1 MGVLDAIRLAPDPLP
16 IADEHQ
22 EIDHDAA
29 GGGAR
34 VLPGIAALVEACA
47 DAADALLRA
56 GRDWATPRVAL
67 RVAGRRWRDTS
78 RRPDLPVTLSPRPLP
93 APGAHA
99 GGTVVTEVRPGG
111 PCRTIWAREWPI
123 TDVGGRNFWGGRTYV
138 PRTGA
143 RLARRPRGPAHVSV
157 HGRGDGGFTET
168 LLWAGPDGTVIMR
181 EERTVSARPL
191 PRLLGPRLRLHA
203 DQPHRRPL
211 KISSS
216 AIKGRPGAG
225 YGGFFWRAPGC
236 ATGRDVFTATA
247 RGEAGTHGVTDPWL
261 ALTAATPRDDGE
273 AAWSLVFV
281 QAIVQAEETP
291 EPWFVRISD
300 YPGVGVALAWER
312 ALVVEDTLA
321 RRIVTVIADGRLT
334 RARAAGLAAE
344 ALS

>member
-1 MGVLDAIRLAPDPLP
+1 M
-16 IADEHQ
+16 
-22 EIDHDAA
+22 
-29 GGGAR
+29 
-34 VLPGIAALVEACA
+34 
-47 DAADALLRA
+47 
-56 GRDWATPRVAL
+56 AL
-67 RVAGRRWRDTS
+67 RVAGRTVARYAW
-78 RRPDLPVTLSPRPLP
+78 RPDLPVTLSPRPHLHP
-93 APGAHA
+93 VRTLA
-99 GGTVVTEVRPGG
+99 GTEVTEVRPADHVHHLGAG
-111 PCRTIWAREWPI
+111 VAIA
-123 TDVGGRNFWGGRTYV
+123 DVSGRNFWGGRTYV
-138 PRTGA
+138 PG
-143 RLARRPRGPAHVSV
+143 RGPAWLDD
-157 HGRGDGGFTET
+157 HGAQLHERFTARGDGGFTET
-168 LLWAGPDGTVIMR
+168 LSWAGPDGTVIMR

-191 PRLLGPRLRLHA
+191 PGCWALDFAFTLTNTTG
-203 DQPHRRPL
+203 RPL

-216 AIKGRPGAG
+216 AVKGRPGAG

-247 RGEAGTHGVTDPWL
+247 QGEAGTHGVTDPWL

-273 AAWSLVFV
+273 AAWSLVF
-281 QAIVQAEETP
+281 VQAEETP